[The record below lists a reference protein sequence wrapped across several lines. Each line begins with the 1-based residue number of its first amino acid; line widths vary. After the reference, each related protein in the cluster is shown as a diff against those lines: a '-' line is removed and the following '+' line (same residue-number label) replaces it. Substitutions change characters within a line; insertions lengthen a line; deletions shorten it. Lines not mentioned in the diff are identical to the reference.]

1 MALIDML
8 TDIKSFNYKSVGEKQ
23 GEYFG
28 EKNATGFTTNRN
40 TKDESEFTNKESI
53 FSPKGVDFFNNEN
66 ATGFTLNRKQK
77 DLPEGEYI
85 ANSGGIYN
93 FKSKLNSRPNFT
105 INRSEGD
112 ETEYLIGSNPQQS
125 MIKGVDF
132 FTNRNRDG
140 FIFDATVDFDAA
152 KKSLY
157 KIGSGNPDYDFTVK
171 RGFSFFPT
179 DRPKGFTI
187 DTNPGDRFKGGDVP
201 DTEFPTRGT
210 FNTLKGVDYFSNTYQ
225 DGFIFDA
232 TVAQDAAK
240 RSFYKGISPD
250 GLTFDSSTVFYGN
263 ISTTDFFSDTH
274 GVGFELNAGELYPV
288 GQLGEGGR
296 SGFKLE
302 KLFEGKNPEPSS
314 EKFTSE
320 YSRVLTART
329 DVVEIGT
336 TGVDATFG
344 GKYTKTSSPNLPSL
358 SSNDFIDHKYG
369 TPAFPALALQDRL
382 AEIDS
387 QYSKFG
393 GNAGLRG
400 GNSDNPGDGNS
411 FSEQPFII
419 KNIGDNSYSDSFDEG
434 IFRGGIVLQGKRTL
448 DDLERIGKFLTSPKG
463 LLFVGKQFLLQ
474 FGVEALGVEGNQFKK
489 ANVFNP
495 LGSLGS
501 IVPLVHLPRHT
512 NPFSLG
518 LDVARPPKYQNHE
531 PESGYGNYD
540 QNEGKE
546 SPDKKSFFSKVKDG
560 VLDAAGLYKPNTP
573 VQSSDVAA
581 PRPGFMSNLRDSLP
595 GVEAGNEADAED
607 FGLGLGKIK
616 KGRGLT
622 GKVYEVGTSNM
633 LQVPYGG
640 KFGDLRRS
648 AQKLPKDFIKF
659 RIRDAVNGKW
669 IIFPAHM
676 GTITDTVTPEY
687 AKERYI
693 GRPDEVHIYT
703 GTSRAV
709 AFDFKVAAF
718 TKQEV
723 PIIQQKMNAL
733 VGLGYPS
740 FKPHIQGENTQ
751 RMVTPYIYLTI
762 GDLFNNTPG
771 YFDNI
776 TVTFEE
782 NVVWEV
788 QEGMQIPHY
797 FQVSVNFVYI
807 GKTLPNTI
815 GKHYDVPFMKDVGI
829 GKNKFGVFGKE
840 DPRDGKTDRPDYP
853 KASKLFGFGGDKLH
867 NLMKKEAQVP

>member
-336 TGVDATFG
+336 AGEDATFG

-358 SSNDFIDHKYG
+358 STNDFVDHKYG

-382 AEIDS
+382 AEVDS

-393 GNAGLRG
+393 GNAGLRA
-400 GNSDNPGDGNS
+400 NHPDNPGDGNTGTS
-411 FSEQPFII
+411 FGFDQPFII
-419 KNIGDNSYSDSFDEG
+419 KGVGDNSYSDSFDEG

-448 DDLERIGKFLTSPKG
+448 DDLERVGKFLTSPKG

-495 LGSLGS
+495 LGTLGS
-501 IVPLVHLPRHT
+501 IVPTIHLPRHT
-512 NPFSLG
+512 NPVSLG
-518 LDVARPPKYQNHE
+518 LDMFFGGPKYQNFE
-531 PESGYGNYD
+531 PASGYGKSE
-540 QNEGKE
+540 QNTSTGEKGEGK
-546 SPDKKSFFSKVKDG
+546 KKFFAKVKDKIADS
-560 VLDAAGLYKPNTP
+560 VGLYKIETP
-573 VQSSDVAA
+573 VQASDVTLKYPA
-581 PRPGFMSNLRDSLP
+581 PEVP
-595 GVEAGNEADAED
+595 AENYD
-607 FGLGLGKIK
+607 LGLGQIK
-616 KGRGLT
+616 KGSAVYDVLT
-622 GKVYEVGTSNM
+622 TNA

-640 KFGDLRRS
+640 KWGRLSKGSDG
-648 AQKLPKDFIKF
+648 KVDLPKDFVKF

-669 IIFPAHM
+669 IIFPAHL
-676 GTITDTVTPEY
+676 GTITDTITPEY

-718 TKQEV
+718 TKQEI
-723 PIIQQKMNAL
+723 PIIQEKMNYL

-740 FKPHIQGENTQ
+740 YKPHIKGEDTQ

-762 GDLFNNTPG
+762 GDLFTNTPG

-782 NVVWEV
+782 NVVWEI

-807 GKTLPNTI
+807 GKTLPATL
-815 GKHYDVPFMKDVGI
+815 GKHYDVPWLKDVGT
-829 GKNKFGVFGKE
+829 GKDKFHTFGDTSPTKDGTRPQFTKGFFTSNEPGWSKE
-840 DPRDGKTDRPDYP
+840 IP
-853 KASKLFGFGGDKLH
+853 S
-867 NLMKKEAQVP
+867 